1 MKQSLLESN
10 KNSSLIQ
17 MINMY
22 SGGVNNIISLFSLG
36 IIPFINSSIILDLF
50 ASIFPSLEK
59 LQSEEGESGRRRLLF
74 YKKLLAFALSLIQ
87 SAFLINYLRSYFYDP
102 SLFNQ
107 LFIGLLLTCGSMLII
122 WLSDILDSIKIA
134 NGASLLILVNILT
147 TFFTKKA
154 TVSPISSEGFFLLII
169 LIFISISQTARIKIN
184 VVSAR
189 QLDFL
194 ENVEKI
200 QGAQR
205 GVSFFQ
211 KNDSGLSIKMNQAGI
226 FPIIIASNIILFLSY
241 LLQRYEFFQYFKPF
255 EQLFYYFLIIG
266 FNYFYT
272 ITFWDPEKIS
282 EQLRKASVSIVNIA
296 PGYETVSYLEKVV
309 RSSSLLGGTF
319 LCTILFFYDFA
330 KQFFKNSLLDQLNV
344 SSLIILVGVAHEIQK
359 AVRAFYRNSLEENF
373 YL

>member
-1 MKQSLLESN
+1 
-10 KNSSLIQ
+10 
-17 MINMY
+17 
-22 SGGVNNIISLFSLG
+22 
-36 IIPFINSSIILDLF
+36 
-50 ASIFPSLEK
+50 
-59 LQSEEGESGRRRLLF
+59 
-74 YKKLLAFALSLIQ
+74 
-87 SAFLINYLRSYFYDP
+87 
-102 SLFNQ
+102 
-107 LFIGLLLTCGSMLII
+107 MLII

-147 TFFTKKA
+147 TFFAKKA
-154 TVSPISSEGFFLLII
+154 TVSPISLEGLFLLII

-255 EQLFYYFLIIG
+255 EQLCYYFLIIG